1 VRGMKKFFLTTIV
14 LIVVLAL
21 AVFGTVWALN
31 HFSGGL
37 PFSQRCTAT
46 ASAVGSH
53 NLAPDQ
59 ADNAALI
66 SAISLQRDLPARAAT
81 IGIATAMQES
91 KLRNIDYGD
100 RDSLGLFQQRPSQG
114 WGTEEQVQDPR
125 YATEAFYDVLARI
138 KGYDDMPVTDAAQA
152 VQRSAFPDAYAQHED
167 MARAFA
173 SALTGNSPAAL
184 DCRLHEADTG
194 DLAGFSTRFAADFSD
209 LEARPVNREGGD
221 AALAGQKQIAVSI
234 PDDADAGADGGDAE
248 ADDAG
253 AGAAGEDT
261 QPDGAD
267 KQPDVRMWAV
277 ANWAVAVADSYG
289 IVAVD
294 AGGQQWT
301 RDEPWAPSDVPE
313 AGNVLITFAPQD
325 AD

>member
-1 VRGMKKFFLTTIV
+1 MKKFFLTTIV

-152 VQRSAFPDAYAQHED
+152 VQRSAFPDAHAQHED

-173 SALTGNSPAAL
+173 SALTGHSPAAL
-184 DCRLHEADTG
+184 DCRLHEADAG
-194 DLAGFSTRFAADFSD
+194 DLTGFSTRFAADFSG
-209 LEARPVNREGGD
+209 LEARPVDIE
-221 AALAGQKQIAVSI
+221 AANAPTAGQKRIAISI
-234 PDDADAGADGGDAE
+234 PDDANARSDDAGDRPDDADAGADDADAE
-248 ADDAG
+248 
-253 AGAAGEDT
+253 
-261 QPDGAD
+261 PDGAEAEA
-267 KQPDVRMWAV
+267 DVRMWAV

-301 RDEPWAPSDVPE
+301 RDEPWAASDVVE
-313 AGNVLITFAPQD
+313 SGDVLITFAPEN

>member
-1 VRGMKKFFLTTIV
+1 
-14 LIVVLAL
+14 
-21 AVFGTVWALN
+21 
-31 HFSGGL
+31 
-37 PFSQRCTAT
+37 
-46 ASAVGSH
+46 
-53 NLAPDQ
+53 
-59 ADNAALI
+59 
-66 SAISLQRDLPARAAT
+66 
-81 IGIATAMQES
+81 
-91 KLRNIDYGD
+91 
-100 RDSLGLFQQRPSQG
+100 
-114 WGTEEQVQDPR
+114 
-125 YATEAFYDVLARI
+125 
-138 KGYDDMPVTDAAQA
+138 QA

-209 LEARPVNREGGD
+209 LEARPVNREGAD
-221 AALAGQKQIAVSI
+221 AAPARQKQIAISI

-313 AGNVLITFAPQD
+313 AGNVLITFAPQY
-325 AD
+325 ADCSLAILNRRNITLRVAGVNLARTADLGGGVLAHFLPLCDPAGQPAHHKQRREHCVREAHCLVNQTGVEIHVRVELAFDEVFVIERYFF